1 MNPDIVLLVTDASD
15 LVGRYCASRSVSEVE
30 VLPGLILSSG
40 MIVTSGRILAS
51 GAGVSSRVNVHSVL
65 NGVPSISQMYDLG
78 RSHFLVVCHAELCLA
93 ACSRVTRLEM
103 NSSCSSG
110 CSAVG
115 NRATRSKLSIQTP
128 EVC

>member
-51 GAGVSSRVNVHSVL
+51 GAGVSSCMFAGDAPGDEFELFVRML
-65 NGVPSISQMYDLG
+65 RG
-78 RSHFLVVCHAELCLA
+78 R
-93 ACSRVTRLEM
+93 
-103 NSSCSSG
+103 
-110 CSAVG
+110 
-115 NRATRSKLSIQTP
+115 
-128 EVC
+128 